1 MSRIITSSIIAL
13 LLIIALA
20 GGYFYYQHYKN
31 KNQNPENAIPADA
44 AFFIKGPL
52 NSAFDDLKKTVYWK
66 SLDKSELFKDLKSN
80 IVLFDKI
87 RNEYKQED
95 DIFNVDD
102 MTLSFHVTGQSS
114 FDLLFVIPI
123 KEISF
128 RKAWDI
134 LKQKSLAT
142 PSENERKYEG
152 QTFFEL
158 NTEGEKIFTYTIS
171 NNLFIGSFTPFLVED
186 GVRQLKVG
194 KPFGNSEAFKNISE
208 KITSDSSKYSFF
220 VNYSNFQKFS
230 SLFVSESNKIKTV
243 DIDKWAH
250 WTGLE
255 LQFLNNRIVANGY
268 LSNADDKKIS
278 GTLVTQKP
286 MAFKAIEALPSN
298 TAAFQVFSLS
308 NLTEWYPNYTSITNA
323 TNVAVNYK
331 QGLKKFETQ
340 VKVPISSK
348 FLELIT
354 DHLTVC
360 ITEPGGKNYD
370 NNLLAFFTV
379 KNSKKAFL
387 SLKAFSLLD
396 NPGKKKLPIENF
408 RNHQIANIPIDGLLP
423 AIFGTNY
430 SQFKNFFYTIHN
442 NYLVVANQPSAIRAY
457 IENIYDKQTLYT
469 SESWKEIN
477 NTWLSNFNYSMAL
490 IFPAANSLGKITL
503 NKEWEY
509 IADERKSI
517 TSDMK
522 AFVYQVS
529 NSDSGLY
536 CHSSIVFS
544 EKKIAGGT
552 NLLWTFKP
560 DTTLISGYH
569 LVSSKTENYILCQDA
584 ALNIYLI
591 NSEGK
596 TEWKKQVDEK
606 ITGNVYNASVSDNNR
621 IQLLFTTISKIYLLD
636 QGGNNVGN
644 YPLRLPAKTKSG
656 ALLYD
661 DKFFIQCQNQ
671 QLYGYEMQGKPLL
684 GWQFIKT
691 SDEWL
696 SDFEI
701 KHLSDKTF
709 LQGTDKNKTLYVYNL
724 NGNLL
729 IKTKLNDALLYNR
742 IEPNIKNDSL
752 ILFSASDSSGSIYN
766 YFTNGDVT
774 VKSTSFSDKAKDYLL
789 ITDDRGMAS
798 KYIYASNE
806 IIYLTD
812 KEGKTI
818 STFKSKAEIESISQL
833 KRNNKTFIVVKN
845 SDNSLTLLNEK
856 LQSVKGFPV
865 AGNNTSI
872 NDDASRILIVEGD
885 VAKFYEM
892 N

>member
-31 KNQNPENAIPADA
+31 KNQKPENAIPADA

-87 RNEYKQED
+87 RNEYKKED

-128 RKAWDI
+128 KKAWDI

-186 GVRQLKVG
+186 AVRQLKVG
-194 KPFGNSEAFKNISE
+194 KPFGNSEAFKNTSDEIA
-208 KITSDSSKYSFF
+208 SDSSKYSFF
-220 VNYSNFQKFS
+220 INYPNFQKFS
-230 SLFVSESNKIKTV
+230 SLFANEISKLKTLEL
-243 DIDKWAH
+243 DNWAD
-250 WTGLE
+250 WTGTE
-255 LQFLNNRIVANGY
+255 LQFLSNRIVANGY
-268 LSNADDKKIS
+268 IKNTDGRKIS
-278 GTLVTQKP
+278 ASLLNQKP
-286 MAFKAIEALPSN
+286 TAFKALEALPTN
-298 TAAFQVFSLS
+298 TSAFQVFSLS
-308 NLTEWYPNYTSITNA
+308 NLSEWQTNYNSNA
-323 TNVAVNYK
+323 QSNNLVSNYK
-331 QGLKKFETQ
+331 QNLKKFEAA
-340 VKVPISSK
+340 VRVPVGTK
-348 FLELIT
+348 FLELLT

-360 ITEPGGKNYD
+360 ITEPAGKSYD
-370 NNLLAFFTV
+370 NNILAFFTL
-379 KNSKKAFL
+379 KEPKKGAL
-387 SLKAFSLLD
+387 SLKAFSLID

-423 AIFGTNY
+423 AIFGNNY

-442 NYLVVANQPSAIRAY
+442 NYLVVANQPSSIRAY
-457 IENIYDKQTLYT
+457 IENISDKQALGK
-469 SESWKEIN
+469 SDSWKEVS
-477 NTWLSNFNYSMAL
+477 NTWLTNFNYGMTL
-490 IFPAANSLGKITL
+490 IFPAANSLGKIIL
-503 NKEWEY
+503 GNEWAY
-509 IADERKSI
+509 IADERQSI
-517 TSDMK
+517 TSDVK

-560 DTTLISGYH
+560 DTTLISKYH
-569 LVSSKTENYILCQDA
+569 LVSSETESFILCQDA
-584 ALNIYLI
+584 SLQLYLI
-591 NSEGK
+591 NAEGK
-596 TEWKKQVDEK
+596 TEWKKQLDEK
-606 ITGNVYNASVSDNNR
+606 ITGNIFNASTNGSKM
-621 IQLLFTTISKIYLLD
+621 QFLFTTTGKLFLID
-636 QGGNNVGN
+636 QLGKNIGN
-644 YPLRLPAKTKSG
+644 YPLKLPAKTESG
-656 ALLYD
+656 VLLFD
-661 DKFFIQCQNQ
+661 NKFFIQCTNQ
-671 QLYGYEMQGKPLL
+671 QLYGYEMQGKPLQ

-701 KHLSDKTF
+701 KHVGDKTF
-709 LQGTDKNKTLYVYNL
+709 LQAIDKNKTLFVYNL
-724 NGNLL
+724 NGNLI
-729 IKTKLNDALLYNR
+729 IKTKLNDGLLYNSV
-742 IEPNIKNDSL
+742 EPNIKSDSL
-752 ILFSASDSSGSIYN
+752 IVFSASDSSGSIYN
-766 YFTNGDVT
+766 YFTNGEVT
-774 VKSTSFSDKAKDYLL
+774 VKSTAFSGKAKDHFL
-789 ITDDRGMAS
+789 ITDEKGMAS
-798 KYIYASNE
+798 KYIYAANDMV
-806 IIYLTD
+806 YLTD
-812 KEGKTI
+812 KDGKTI
-818 STFKSKAEIESISQL
+818 NTYKSKNNIESVSQL
-833 KRNNKTFIVVKN
+833 KRNNKTFIVLKN
-845 SDNSLTLLNEK
+845 SDNTITLLNEK
-856 LQSVKGFPV
+856 LQLVKGFPV
-865 AGNNTSI
+865 SGHTISI
-872 NDDASRILIVEGD
+872 NDDASRVLIQEND
-885 VAKFYEM
+885 VAKFYEL